1 MLIPYI
7 PDLAG
12 GYAAARILIYLK
24 NQYGVLSIGQKGL
37 CIAAVIAIAGIC
49 GCISVYLVSAMK
61 KKTECETVKTL
72 ENRIPFHREEN
83 VSVSEKCKQDKIA
96 PKKMKSDKIE
106 LDPDLYEFEE
116 YSFQGKESSDGF
128 GTMDEKQV
136 DYGKRY
142 QVRDGGRDRIPV
154 RERIPAT
161 VVMRCSGSI
170 VSGFPVLV
178 SCNRARSHDIVLDKD
193 EILIGKIQGVVDIYL
208 NGKNVSRIH
217 AKVFRNQES
226 YGIVDMGSTNG
237 TYVNGERITERKRVF
252 LKEGDEVRLADLKF
266 VFRTGFQENPAD
278 GVQANLFTENRSQ
291 QETDAL

>member
-1 MLIPYI
+1 
-7 PDLAG
+7 
-12 GYAAARILIYLK
+12 
-24 NQYGVLSIGQKGL
+24 
-37 CIAAVIAIAGIC
+37 
-49 GCISVYLVSAMK
+49 
-61 KKTECETVKTL
+61 
-72 ENRIPFHREEN
+72 
-83 VSVSEKCKQDKIA
+83 
-96 PKKMKSDKIE
+96 MKSDKIE
-106 LDPDLYEFEE
+106 QDPYLYEFEE

-142 QVRDGGRDRIPV
+142 QVRDGGRDKDRIPV

-208 NGKNVSRIH
+208 NGQNVSRIH
-217 AKVFRNQES
+217 AKVFRNQEA